1 MHTRTLLALVLLF
14 PSVAMAKYEV
24 NWSICESDTQ
34 CRQCV
39 ERGTLSIERADSKVI
54 VSGRSPLGEP
64 VTGELSECNFKA
76 ANTWTCDS
84 GRMRVVNDTG
94 SVKVSYVGRPVV
106 LNGKQLEFCS
116 VQTK

>member
-1 MHTRTLLALVLLF
+1 MYAQYVFAAILLF
-14 PSVAMAKYEV
+14 PSLALAKYEV

-64 VTGELSECNFKA
+64 VTSELSQYNFKA
-76 ANTWTCDS
+76 AETWACDS
-84 GRMRVVNDTG
+84 GRMRVLNDSG
-94 SVKVSYVGRPVV
+94 SVKVSYAGRPVV
-106 LNGKQLEFCS
+106 LNGKQFEFCS